1 MRITPA
7 PAQCRPASVAKPAS
21 IVAAAATAMGLDS
34 VRGRVRT
41 SAITELS
48 SDRFQADRMYD
59 PTPYRSSAGR
69 FLVDIQ
75 TGVAGRY
82 SAPNASP
89 GTVPP
94 GATVQPSSLRS
105 SSGDRPMDPWVVI
118 GEWASDPNV
127 TARQE
132 CYYRDFWRTVVE
144 RKRSDGVDERL
155 FLDPKSGFP
164 VKLERREPHA
174 LFGDVLAE
182 YVWTTWL
189 KAGTAAAPR
198 SAFRLEDG
206 TTDRAWTHSG
216 YALVERDSVAN
227 LLAQGSANP
236 ASPPS
241 PAAWNVVD
249 TIRVNAS
256 TFLLTTPIYTNV
268 VSLQSDTVF
277 IFDAQQDEARARSDS
292 VWIGKLF
299 PGRHPLVLVVTD
311 LAWPHIG
318 GVRFWVANGVP
329 IITHRMSKSFL
340 EDVINRRWTLK
351 PDLLEQ
357 RRARTKLNMR
367 VIESP
372 LTLANGRVKLHP
384 IDGVASEGALM
395 GYFPAD
401 KFLYAGDYIQKS
413 SFGPLRPGFIRLIYF
428 DEVIAAVRKA
438 GFAPETFAAMHMNTT
453 SWTEALAAPR

>member
-1 MRITPA
+1 MI
-7 PAQCRPASVAKPAS
+7 
-21 IVAAAATAMGLDS
+21 AAAATAMGLDS

-41 SAITELS
+41 SAITELT

-59 PTPYRSSAGR
+59 PTPFRSTAAR
-69 FLVDIQ
+69 FLVDVQ

-82 SAPNASP
+82 SQPNVPA
-89 GTVPP
+89 GATLPP
-94 GATVQPSSLRS
+94 GVPAAPTLRS
-105 SSGDRPMDPWVVI
+105 MLNDQPMDPWVVV
-118 GEWASDPNV
+118 GDWLKEPNV
-127 TARQE
+127 NVRQE
-132 CYYRDFWRTVVE
+132 CYYREFWRTVVD
-144 RKRSDGVDERL
+144 RTRSDGVDEHL
-155 FLDPKSGFP
+155 YLDTKSGFP

-174 LFGDVLAE
+174 LYGDVLAE

-189 KAGTAAAPR
+189 KAGNAAAPR

-206 TTDRAWTHSG
+206 TTDRAWTHAG
-216 YALVERDSVAN
+216 YALVERDSLAT
-227 LLAQGSANP
+227 LLAQGNVTP
-236 ASPPS
+236 TSPPT

-277 IFDAQQDEARARSDS
+277 IFDAQQDEARARTDS
-292 VWIGKLF
+292 AWIGKLF

-318 GVRFWVANGVP
+318 GVRYWVANGVP
-329 IITHRMSKSFL
+329 VITHRMSQGFL

-357 RRARTKLNMR
+357 RRARAKLKMR
-367 VIESP
+367 VIEGP
-372 LTLANGRVKLHP
+372 LTLGNGRVKLHP

-413 SFGPLRPGFIRLIYF
+413 SFGPMRPGFIRLIYM
-428 DEVIAAVRKA
+428 DEVVAAVRKA

-453 SWTEALAAPR
+453 SWAEALAAPR